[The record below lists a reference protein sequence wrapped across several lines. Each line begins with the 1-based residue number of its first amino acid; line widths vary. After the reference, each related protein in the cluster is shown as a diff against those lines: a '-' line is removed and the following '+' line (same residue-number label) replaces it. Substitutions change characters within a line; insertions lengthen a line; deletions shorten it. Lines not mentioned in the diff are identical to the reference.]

1 MMENASRAFQFGTL
15 YRPIKFGQRKIGS
28 IESRGAAE
36 TAGSGEMAKMCKR
49 KLRGSRLALLALAAI
64 SGGAANAWTLGAAQ
78 AQQNSPPKP
87 SVIVFWEDGF
97 PAADTAQPSR
107 APLKAMLPDDAAFT
121 SADHLSDALNSE
133 ETELLVMPFGSAF
146 PEEAWPAIHGYLER
160 GGNLLV
166 LGGRPF
172 TRAAYRET
180 SKGPWKLRPPIQAFA
195 RSLFLND
202 YQETP
207 GSNAAA
213 FTPNEDFSFM
223 ELPAFAW
230 KRAWSA
236 TVRLTDEDLYKRE
249 GSAGSLDARL
259 DTLAW
264 GVANGRKLAAPIIE
278 IDHLQNQFA
287 GGRWVLVAC
296 ELGDGFYGSKGGS
309 DLVEKLAKRAAD
321 CAEDFTA
328 QPSSPVLMPGEPLMI
343 TFHLHRFGRLGFVHM
358 TIPGEG
364 VKSVPPMQVEVTVN
378 SEDGK
383 KSTQQFSF
391 WPGDFSFTT
400 QVTMPASLGQ
410 GFHTITARYH
420 MFMEVHS
427 TYHAGFWVHD
437 EKVLNSGP
445 KLGRTSDYFTLDGK
459 PELVAG
465 TTYMASDVQREF
477 LLRPNPWLW
486 DRDMAQIH
494 AAGINTLR
502 TGMWSAWDQ
511 VMKQSGVMHEEM
523 FRALEAYLLCARR
536 NGLTVQFT
544 FFAFTPEVLGG
555 DNPYLDPEAIRRQ
568 KEFIGAFAE
577 RFHDVPYLAWDL
589 INEPSFSNPQ
599 RTWQTRPN
607 GDPHELAAWNEW
619 LAKQYS
625 DHEAIAEAWRSIP
638 VAAAAQVP
646 LPTEPEF
653 SSRAAYEAWPSSNA
667 LRAMDYEH
675 FAQDAFADWVAEL
688 AMPFRT
694 RQYVTVGQDE
704 GGGEERPSPAYFG
717 KFVDFTTTH
726 TWWASD
732 ALLWDSLM
740 AKLPGKPMLV
750 QETGISHELRLDGEA
765 HRSPAEET
773 ALFERKLAMAAGTS
787 AGAIEWL
794 WNVNAYQRDDREAT
808 IGAIRPDGT
817 EKPETELMR
826 RFAKFAGEIG
836 PHMTLAA
843 LPDVAIVTSQALQFS
858 PLQNLATEAQQKS
871 VRALHYL
878 CNVPGYVITE
888 NQAAR
893 IVELKP
899 KLAILPAPQ
908 ALGDEAWKSLM
919 DYVSGGGTLL
929 ITGSVERDAH
939 WRLTQRLAP
948 LGAPEAILLRGAVQK
963 VGSQEIE
970 LNFGFDKQQSAEMMR
985 FADGET
991 LHTIAHGKG
1000 RILIA
1005 SEPVE
1010 LAEGLAATA
1019 QLYAWALAQAGVQSP
1034 YEGKTPEAVLVRP
1047 VVLTDSVLYL
1057 IVSESANEE
1066 EIAVRDRLT
1075 GAEIKTKL
1083 APGRAQLWLISRTG
1097 GQVLAKF
1104 AE

>member
-1 MMENASRAFQFGTL
+1 MKIKTMRKHRA
-15 YRPIKFGQRKIGS
+15 
-28 IESRGAAE
+28 
-36 TAGSGEMAKMCKR
+36 
-49 KLRGSRLALLALAAI
+49 LRGLLTLLAVSAVA
-64 SGGAANAWTLGAAQ
+64 GGTANARPSVATHG
-78 AQQNSPPKP
+78 QQNSAEKP

-97 PAADTAQPSR
+97 PAVDTAQPSR
-107 APLKAMLPDDAAFT
+107 VPLKAMLPDGAAFT
-121 SADHLSDALNSE
+121 DADHLSDALNSE
-133 ETELLVMPFGSAF
+133 DTELLVMPFGSSF

-180 SKGPWKLRPPIQAFA
+180 SKGPWKLRPAIQAFA

-202 YQETP
+202 YAETP
-207 GSNAAA
+207 GSDAAA
-213 FTPNEDFSFM
+213 FKVNEDFSFI

-296 ELGDGFYGSKGGS
+296 ELDEGFYPSASAKNLLGK
-309 DLVEKLAKRAAD
+309 LVKRAAD
-321 CAEDFTA
+321 SAEDFTV
-328 QPSSPVLMPGEPLMI
+328 QPSWPLFLPGEPL
-343 TFHLHRFGRLGFVHM
+343 TFTVHWQRFGRSPLSITVVSGPNEIQETLGRVSI
-358 TIPGEG
+358 TIAAGGVVSETKSFSPGTDTFPF
-364 VKSVPPMQVEVTVN
+364 SSQITLPPSTGKGLHDVTAKLYFGNEV
-378 SEDGK
+378 SEVWR
-383 KSTQQFSF
+383 T
-391 WPGDFSFTT
+391 
-400 QVTMPASLGQ
+400 
-410 GFHTITARYH
+410 
-420 MFMEVHS
+420 
-427 TYHAGFWVHD
+427 GFWIRD
-437 EKVLNSGP
+437 DAMLRSGP
-445 KLGRTSDYFTLDGK
+445 KLGNSGDYFTVDGK

-502 TGMWSAWDQ
+502 TGLWSAWDQ
-511 VMKQSGVMHEEM
+511 VMKQSGMMHEEM
-523 FRALEAYLLCARR
+523 FRALEAYLLCARK

-607 GDPHELAAWNEW
+607 GDAHELAAWNEW
-619 LAKQYS
+619 LGKHYA
-625 DHEAIAEAWRSIP
+625 DHGAIAEAWRNIP
-638 VAAAAQVP
+638 VAAGAQVP

-653 SSRAAYEAWPSSNA
+653 SSRAAYEAWPSSTA

-675 FAQDAFADWVAEL
+675 FAQDAFRDWAT
-688 AMPFRT
+688 AMAST
-694 RQYVTVGQDE
+694 IHSAGSHQLITVGEDE
-704 GGGEERPSPAYFG
+704 GGGEERPSPAVFG
-717 KFVDFTTTH
+717 EVMDFTTTH

-773 ALFERKLAMAAGTS
+773 ALFERKLAVAAGTS

-817 EKPETELMR
+817 EKPEAELMR
-826 RFAKFAGEIG
+826 RFAKFAGK
-836 PHMTLAA
+836 P
-843 LPDVAIVTSQALQFS
+843 
-858 PLQNLATEAQQKS
+858 
-871 VRALHYL
+871 
-878 CNVPGYVITE
+878 
-888 NQAAR
+888 AR
-893 IVELKP
+893 
-899 KLAILPAPQ
+899 
-908 ALGDEAWKSLM
+908 
-919 DYVSGGGTLL
+919 T
-929 ITGSVERDAH
+929 
-939 WRLTQRLAP
+939 
-948 LGAPEAILLRGAVQK
+948 
-963 VGSQEIE
+963 
-970 LNFGFDKQQSAEMMR
+970 
-985 FADGET
+985 
-991 LHTIAHGKG
+991 
-1000 RILIA
+1000 
-1005 SEPVE
+1005 
-1010 LAEGLAATA
+1010 
-1019 QLYAWALAQAGVQSP
+1019 
-1034 YEGKTPEAVLVRP
+1034 
-1047 VVLTDSVLYL
+1047 
-1057 IVSESANEE
+1057 
-1066 EIAVRDRLT
+1066 
-1075 GAEIKTKL
+1075 
-1083 APGRAQLWLISRTG
+1083 
-1097 GQVLAKF
+1097 
-1104 AE
+1104 

>member
-1 MMENASRAFQFGTL
+1 VLLTL
-15 YRPIKFGQRKIGS
+15 
-28 IESRGAAE
+28 A
-36 TAGSGEMAKMCKR
+36 
-49 KLRGSRLALLALAAI
+49 ALASIA
-64 SGGAANAWTLGAAQ
+64 GGSAEARPAAAGLR
-78 AQQNSPPKP
+78 QNDPSHKP
-87 SVIVFWEDGF
+87 SVIVFWEDGL

-107 APLKAMLPDDAAFT
+107 GPLSAVLPDDAAFT
-121 SADHLSDALNSE
+121 NADHLSEALNE
-133 ETELLVMPFGSAF
+133 RETELLVMPFGSAF
-146 PEEAWPAIHGYLER
+146 PEDAWPAIHGYLER

-172 TRAAYRET
+172 TRAAYREK
-180 SKGPWKLRPPIQAFA
+180 SNGAWKLRPAIQAFA

-207 GSNAAA
+207 GSDTAA
-213 FTPNEDFSFM
+213 FAANEDFSFM

-259 DTLAW
+259 DTLVW

-296 ELGDGFYGSKGGS
+296 ELGEGFYASS
-309 DLVEKLAKRAAD
+309 SSRNLVGKLAKRAAD
-321 CAEDFTA
+321 SAEDFTV
-328 QPSSPVLMPGEPLMI
+328 QPSWPVFLPGEPL
-343 TFHLHRFGRLGFVHM
+343 TFTVHWQRFGERPIAYVSRYG
-358 TIPGEG
+358 GENVSRG
-364 VKSVPPMQVEVTVN
+364 SDAHIEVTITSPGADPVTK
-378 SEDGK
+378 SLIPTGEFPY
-383 KSTQQFSF
+383 STQL
-391 WPGDFSFTT
+391 
-400 QVTMPASLGQ
+400 TMPPSAEPGLRSV
-410 GFHTITARYH
+410 TARLSIKGEQR
-420 MFMEVHS
+420 EVWH
-427 TYHAGFWVHD
+427 TGFWIRDDVTLH
-437 EKVLNSGP
+437 SGP
-445 KLGRTSDYFTLDGK
+445 QLGRSGDYFTVDGK

-502 TGMWSAWDQ
+502 TGLWSAWDQ

-523 FRALEAYLLCARR
+523 FRALEAYLMCARK

-568 KEFIGAFAE
+568 KEFIGAFAG

-599 RTWQTRPN
+599 KTWQTRPN
-607 GDPHELAAWNEW
+607 GDAHELAAWNDW
-619 LAKQYS
+619 LAKHYA
-625 DHEAIAEAWRSIP
+625 DHGAIAEAWRSIP
-638 VAAAAQVP
+638 VAAGAQVP
-646 LPTEPEF
+646 LPAEPEF

-675 FAQDAFADWVAEL
+675 FAQDAFRDWATAMASTIHL
-688 AMPFRT
+688 ARS
-694 RQYVTVGQDE
+694 RQLITVGEDE
-704 GGGEERPSPAYFG
+704 GGGEERPSPAIFG
-717 KFVDFTTTH
+717 DVMDFTTTH

-765 HRSPAEET
+765 HRTPAEET
-773 ALFERKLAMAAGTS
+773 ALFERKLAVAAGTS

-817 EKPETELMR
+817 EKPEAELMR
-826 RFAKFAGEIG
+826 RFAKFAGEAG
-836 PHMTLAA
+836 PHMAGAA

-878 CNVPGYVITE
+878 CDVPGYVITE

-893 IVELKP
+893 LAELKP

-908 ALGDEAWKSLM
+908 ALGDEAWKQLM
-919 DYVSGGGTLL
+919 SYVEAGGTLL

-939 WRLTQRLAP
+939 WRMTQRLAA
-948 LGAPEAILLRGAVQK
+948 LGAPATPEAILLRGGVQRINGL
-963 VGSQEIE
+963 VVTLG
-970 LNFGFDKQQSAEMMR
+970 FGFEKQQSAEMLR

-1000 RILIA
+1000 RIMIA
-1005 SEPVE
+1005 SEPIE
-1010 LAEGLAATA
+1010 LAEGSRAAAELYVLA
-1019 QLYAWALAQAGVQSP
+1019 LSKAGVQSP

-1047 VVLTDSVLYL
+1047 VVLADSVLYL

-1066 EIAVRDRLT
+1066 EISVHDRLT
-1075 GAEIKTKL
+1075 GADIKTKI
-1083 APGRAQLWLISRTG
+1083 APGRAQLWLISKSG
-1097 GQVLAKF
+1097 GKVIAKF

>member
-1 MMENASRAFQFGTL
+1 MRERRALGTL
-15 YRPIKFGQRKIGS
+15 
-28 IESRGAAE
+28 
-36 TAGSGEMAKMCKR
+36 
-49 KLRGSRLALLALAAI
+49 LALLTLAAI
-64 SGGAANAWTLGAAQ
+64 ASGRVEARPFGGVQEQKDSAQ
-78 AQQNSPPKP
+78 KP
-87 SVIVFWEDGF
+87 SVVVFWEDGF

-107 APLKAMLPDDAAFT
+107 GPLSAMLPTDAAFIN
-121 SADHLSDALNSE
+121 ADHLSESLDAK

-146 PEEAWPAIHGYLER
+146 PEDAWPAIHGYLER

-172 TRAAYRET
+172 TRAAYREKP
-180 SKGPWKLRPPIQAFA
+180 KGSWKLRPAIQAFA

-207 GSNAAA
+207 GSDVAA
-213 FTPNEDFSFM
+213 FAANEDFSFL

-287 GGRWVLVAC
+287 GGRWMLVEC
-296 ELGDGFYGSKGGS
+296 ELGEGFYASAPAKN
-309 DLVEKLAKRAAD
+309 LVGKLANRAAD
-321 CAEDFTA
+321 SAEDFTV
-328 QPSSPVLMPGEPLMI
+328 QPSWPVFLPGEPL
-343 TFHLHRFGRLGFVHM
+343 TFNVHWQRFGSKPF
-358 TIPGEG
+358 
-364 VKSVPPMQVEVTVN
+364 
-378 SEDGK
+378 
-383 KSTQQFSF
+383 
-391 WPGDFSFTT
+391 
-400 QVTMPASLGQ
+400 
-410 GFHTITARYH
+410 TITVQSGPNQIPETLGRVSITIAADGVVSETKSFSPGSDTFPISSQIAMPPSTVHGLHSVTAKLYLGNDVD
-420 MFMEVHS
+420 EVWH
-427 TYHAGFWVHD
+427 TGFWIRDD
-437 EKVLNSGP
+437 ETLHSGP
-445 KLGRTSDYFTLDGK
+445 KLSKTGDYFTVDGK

-477 LLRPNPWLW
+477 LMRPNPWLW

-511 VMKQSGVMHEEM
+511 VMKQSGVMNEEM

-536 NGLTVQFT
+536 NGLAVQFT

-555 DNPYLDPEAIRRQ
+555 GNPYLDPEAIRRQ

-599 RTWQTRPN
+599 RLWQTRPN
-607 GDPHELAAWNEW
+607 GDAHELAAWNEW
-619 LAKQYS
+619 LGKHYA
-625 DHEAIAEAWRSIP
+625 DHGAIAEAWRSVP
-638 VAAAAQVP
+638 VAAGAQVP
-646 LPTEPEF
+646 LPAEPEF
-653 SSRAAYEAWPSSNA
+653 SSRAAYEAWPSSNS

-675 FAQDAFADWVAEL
+675 FAQDAFRDWAAEMANTIRSAGGHQL
-688 AMPFRT
+688 I
-694 RQYVTVGQDE
+694 TVGQDE
-704 GGGEERPSPAYFG
+704 GGGEERPSPAVFG
-717 KFVDFTTTH
+717 DAMDFTTTH

-765 HRSPAEET
+765 HRSLAEET
-773 ALFERKLAMAAGTS
+773 SLFERKLAMAAGTS

-808 IGAIRPDGT
+808 IGAIRPDET
-817 EKPETELMR
+817 EKPEAELMR
-826 RFAKFAGEIG
+826 RFAKFAAEAG
-836 PHMTLAA
+836 PHMTGAA

-878 CNVPGYVITE
+878 CNVPGYIITE

-893 IVELKP
+893 IAELKP

-908 ALGDEAWKSLM
+908 ALGDEAWKQLM
-919 DYVSGGGTLL
+919 RYVEAGGTLL
-929 ITGSVERDAH
+929 VTGSVERDAN
-939 WRLTQRLAP
+939 WRITQRLAP
-948 LGAPEAILLRGAVQK
+948 LGAPEAILLRGATQR
-963 VGSQEIE
+963 VGSQEVE
-970 LNFGFDKQQSAEMMR
+970 LNFGFDKQQSAEM
-985 FADGET
+985 FHFTDGET

-1010 LAEGLAATA
+1010 LAEGLGATA

-1047 VVLTDSVLYL
+1047 AVLADSVLYL
-1057 IVSESANEE
+1057 IVSESADEE
-1066 EIAVRDRLT
+1066 EIAVHDRLT
-1075 GAEIKTKL
+1075 GAEVKTKL
-1083 APGRAQLWLISRTG
+1083 APGRAQLWLISKTG

>member
-1 MMENASRAFQFGTL
+1 MRKWKALGTL
-15 YRPIKFGQRKIGS
+15 IAFLAAAAIPC
-28 IESRGAAE
+28 GAAE
-36 TAGSGEMAKMCKR
+36 GRAHLAKQGQR
-49 KLRGSRLALLALAAI
+49 DS
-64 SGGAANAWTLGAAQ
+64 AQ
-78 AQQNSPPKP
+78 KP

-97 PAADTAQPSR
+97 RAADTAQPAR
-107 APLKAMLPDDAAFT
+107 GQLGAMLPGAAFT
-121 SADHLSDALNSE
+121 NADHLSEALNAE
-133 ETELLVMPFGSAF
+133 ETKLLVLPFGSAF
-146 PEEAWPAIHGYLER
+146 PEEAWLAIHAYLER

-172 TRAAYRET
+172 TRPAYKE
-180 SKGPWKLRPPIQAFA
+180 KGKDKEAWKLRPPMQAFA

-207 GSNAAA
+207 GSDAAA
-213 FTPNEDFSFM
+213 FTANEDF
-223 ELPAFAW
+223 AFLDLRAFTW

-236 TVRLTDEDLYKRE
+236 TVRLTDEDLYHRE

-259 DTLAW
+259 DTLVW

-278 IDHLQNQFA
+278 IDHLQNRFA
-287 GGRWVLVAC
+287 GGRWILVAC
-296 ELGDGFYGSKGGS
+296 ELSDGFYVSAPAK
-309 DLVEKLAKRAAD
+309 DLVGKLAKRAAD
-321 CAEDFTA
+321 SAEDFTV
-328 QPSSPVLMPGEPLMI
+328 QPSWPVFLPGEPLSFTI
-343 TFHLHRFGRLGFVHM
+343 RWARFGTMPRILLVGAGRLMGSSAWIEITVAAEDGV
-358 TIPGEG
+358 TTTQKIPLIPH
-364 VKSVPPMQVEVTVN
+364 SFPITTQITVPPMQGRGLHTVMAELHVN
-378 SEDGK
+378 DYVQA
-383 KSTQQFSF
+383 T
-391 WPGDFSFTT
+391 
-400 QVTMPASLGQ
+400 
-410 GFHTITARYH
+410 FHT
-420 MFMEVHS
+420 
-427 TYHAGFWVHD
+427 GFWIWD
-437 EKVLNSGP
+437 EELLRSGP
-445 KLGRTSDYFTLDGK
+445 QLGKSGDYFTVDGK

-536 NGLTVQFT
+536 NGLAVQFT

-577 RFHDVPYLAWDL
+577 RFHDVRFLAWDL

-599 RTWQTRPN
+599 RTWMTRPN
-607 GDPHELAAWNEW
+607 GDSHELAAWNAW
-619 LAKQYS
+619 LAKQYA
-625 DHEAIAEAWRSIP
+625 DHGAIAEAWRSVP
-638 VAAAAQVP
+638 VQMGAQVP

-667 LRAMDYEH
+667 LRAMDYQH
-675 FAQDAFADWVAEL
+675 FAQDAFHDWAVEMVSTIRGTGSHQL
-688 AMPFRT
+688 I
-694 RQYVTVGQDE
+694 TVGQDE
-704 GGGEERPSPAYFG
+704 GGGGDRPSPAFFG
-717 KFVDFTTTH
+717 DAVDFTTTH
-726 TWWASD
+726 SWWASD
-732 ALLWDSLM
+732 ALLWDSLV
-740 AKLPGKPMLV
+740 AKLPGEPMLV

-765 HRSPAEET
+765 HRSLAQET
-773 ALFERKLAMAAGTS
+773 SLFERKLVMAAGTS

-817 EKPETELMR
+817 EKPEAELMR
-826 RFAKFAGEIG
+826 RFAKFAGEAG
-836 PHMTLAA
+836 PHMSVAA
-843 LPDVAIVTSQALQFS
+843 LPDVAIVTSQALQYS
-858 PLQNLATEAQQKS
+858 PLQNLAAEAQQKS

-893 IVELKP
+893 LAQLKP
-899 KLAILPAPQ
+899 KLAILPASQ
-908 ALGDEAWKSLM
+908 ALGDEAWKSLL
-919 DYVSGGGTLL
+919 DYVAGGGTLL

-939 WRLTQRLAP
+939 WRVTHRLAA
-948 LGAPEAILLRGAVQK
+948 LGAPAAPEAILLRGATQR
-963 VGSQEIE
+963 VGGQDLA
-970 LNFGFDKQQSAEMMR
+970 LNFGFDKQQAAEMLR

-991 LHTIAHGKG
+991 LHTISHGNG
-1000 RILIA
+1000 HILVS
-1005 SEPVE
+1005 SEPIE
-1010 LAEGLAATA
+1010 FAEGLHATA

-1034 YEGKTPEAVLVRP
+1034 YEGKVPESVLVRP
-1047 VVLTDSVLYL
+1047 AMLADSVLYL

-1066 EIAVRDRLT
+1066 EIVVHDRMT

-1083 APGRAQLWLISRTG
+1083 APGRAQLWLISKKG
-1097 GQVLAKF
+1097 GQVLARF
-1104 AE
+1104 GE

>member
-1 MMENASRAFQFGTL
+1 MRRTL
-15 YRPIKFGQRKIGS
+15 GGLI
-28 IESRGAAE
+28 
-36 TAGSGEMAKMCKR
+36 
-49 KLRGSRLALLALAAI
+49 ALLMIGAFAGVRVEARPL
-64 SGGAANAWTLGAAQ
+64 GGDREQKDSAQ
-78 AQQNSPPKP
+78 KP

-107 APLKAMLPDDAAFT
+107 GALNALFPGAAFT
-121 SADHLSDALNSE
+121 TADHLSDALSAE
-133 ETELLVMPFGSAF
+133 ETKLLVMPFGAAF
-146 PEEAWPAIHGYLER
+146 PEQAWTVIHGYFDR

-172 TRAAYRET
+172 TRAAYKEQP
-180 SKGPWKLRPPIQAFA
+180 KGPWKLRAPIQAFA

-207 GSNAAA
+207 GSDMAA
-213 FTPNEDFSFM
+213 FMANEDFSFL

-259 DTLAW
+259 DTLVW
-264 GVANGRKLAAPIIE
+264 GVANGRKLAAPVIE

-287 GGRWVLVAC
+287 GGRWILVEC
-296 ELGDGFYGSKGGS
+296 ELGDGFYASTAAKN
-309 DLVEKLAKRAAD
+309 LVGKLAKRAAD
-321 CAEDFTA
+321 SAEDFTV
-328 QPSSPVLMPGEPLMI
+328 QPSWPVFLPGEPLTFTLHWQRYGSKPTTIAI
-343 TFHLHRFGRLGFVHM
+343 TSGHNEIQGIMAHVVLA
-358 TIPGEG
+358 IEG
-364 VKSVPPMQVEVTVN
+364 DGDDPESNSFNPATDTSPISMQI
-378 SEDGK
+378 
-383 KSTQQFSF
+383 
-391 WPGDFSFTT
+391 
-400 QVTMPASLGQ
+400 TMPPLKGRTLHSVTAKLYLGN
-410 GFHTITARYH
+410 
-420 MFMEVHS
+420 EVREVWR
-427 TYHAGFWVHD
+427 TGFWIRDD
-437 EKVLNSGP
+437 EMLQSGP
-445 KLGRTSDYFTLDGK
+445 QLGKSGDYFTVDGK

-477 LLRPNPWLW
+477 LMRPNPWLW

-523 FRALEAYLLCARR
+523 FRALEAYLLCARK

-555 DNPYLDPEAIRRQ
+555 SNPYLDPEAIRRQ
-568 KEFIGAFAE
+568 KEFVGAFAE
-577 RFHDVPYLAWDL
+577 RFHDVPFLAWDL

-599 RTWQTRPN
+599 KTWQTRPN
-607 GDPHELAAWNEW
+607 GDAHELIAWNAW
-619 LAKQYS
+619 LGKHYS
-625 DHEAIAEAWRSIP
+625 DHGAIAEAWRSIP
-638 VAAAAQVP
+638 VAEGAQVP
-646 LPTEPEF
+646 LPAEPEF
-653 SSRAAYEAWPSSNA
+653 SSRAAYESWPSSNS

-675 FAQDAFADWVAEL
+675 FAQDAFRDWAA
-688 AMPFRT
+688 AMAGAIHGAGSH
-694 RQYVTVGQDE
+694 QLITVGEDE
-704 GGGEERPSPAYFG
+704 GGGEERPSPAVFG
-717 KFVDFTTTH
+717 DVMDFTTTH

-740 AKLPGKPMLV
+740 AKLPGKPTLV

-765 HRSPAEET
+765 HRTPAEET

-817 EKPETELMR
+817 EKPEAELMR
-826 RFAKFAGEIG
+826 RFAKFAAGAG
-836 PHMTLAA
+836 PHMTRAA

-878 CNVPGYVITE
+878 CNVPGYVLTE

-893 IVELKP
+893 LAELKP
-899 KLAILPAPQ
+899 KLAILPSPQ
-908 ALGDEAWKSLM
+908 ALTDEAWKQLM
-919 DYVSGGGTLL
+919 NYVEEGGTLL
-929 ITGSVERDAH
+929 VTGSVERDAH
-939 WRLTQRLAP
+939 WRVTQRLAP
-948 LGAPEAILLRGAVQK
+948 LGAPEAILLRGATQRI
-963 VGSQEIE
+963 GNQEVA

-991 LHTIAHGKG
+991 LHAIAHGNG
-1000 RILIA
+1000 HILIA

-1010 LAEGLAATA
+1010 LAEGLRATA
-1019 QLYAWALAQAGVQSP
+1019 ELYAWALAQAGVQSP
-1034 YEGKTPEAVLVRP
+1034 YDGKTSEAVLVRP
-1047 VVLTDSVLYL
+1047 VALADSVLYL

-1066 EIAVRDRLT
+1066 EIAVRDRTT

-1083 APGRAQLWLISRTG
+1083 APGHAQLWLISKTG